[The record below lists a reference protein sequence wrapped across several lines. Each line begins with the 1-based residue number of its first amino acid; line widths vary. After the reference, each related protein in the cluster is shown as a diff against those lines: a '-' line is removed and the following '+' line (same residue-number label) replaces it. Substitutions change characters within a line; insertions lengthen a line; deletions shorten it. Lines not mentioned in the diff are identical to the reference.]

1 MSSYKRLPCIL
12 STSIYF
18 LISWTIFI
26 IFNSASDFPCI
37 KRTCTVIWSLSNCCF
52 GICQKPSLFWV
63 NAEFFST
70 VWCKKWIYSWTNS
83 EISYRNDITDGK
95 CCKTRKVLTINATM
109 KAVMISARRR
119 VWMVIQNSNCSR
131 NYNRFLVIQFHYP
144 LEIVV
149 IYEILNSNV
158 RCRTMP
164 LRDVAEK
171 TAKHLSEWSL
181 KQES

>member
-1 MSSYKRLPCIL
+1 
-12 STSIYF
+12 
-18 LISWTIFI
+18 
-26 IFNSASDFPCI
+26 
-37 KRTCTVIWSLSNCCF
+37 
-52 GICQKPSLFWV
+52 
-63 NAEFFST
+63 
-70 VWCKKWIYSWTNS
+70 
-83 EISYRNDITDGK
+83 
-95 CCKTRKVLTINATM
+95 
-109 KAVMISARRR
+109 
-119 VWMVIQNSNCSR
+119 MVIQNSNCSR